1 MWATQVLQLVP
12 QLIIVPYLIGTIGDA
27 GYGVYALVWSLMMSI
42 EQLQSSL
49 QQGVVKYSAGYLA
62 QGRVDDVN
70 RIVSSSF
77 VYSVVLAVVAC
88 GGILVAAGFSKDPG
102 GQIGSALAV
111 VGIMIL
117 FIAPMT
123 PYIAVI
129 QSLQRYYVDAI
140 AQTVLKYASLLAVVA
155 WFHLA
160 TPSVGAV
167 IVIMAVALFLAR
179 LAQVPVAYRLV
190 PGLRNSPGLCDRLHL
205 KLIVTFGGAV
215 VVIGLCLMLNTTG
228 IRWLMNAL
236 ASTRFVA
243 HLAIMVMPGMLL
255 SQVIGAMTITA
266 MPATSAYQATGNLQ
280 MLQELLIRGMRYS
293 TMLVLAG
300 VLAAMLLIR
309 NILDVWVGPDYL
321 FLAPY
326 ALAVFVGQSFME
338 STAIAHHML
347 KGMGELKTVV
357 FVYILGLVIVP
368 IGLILMIFQIGQ
380 NPYVASTVGL
390 ISGYLVCGCLNIG
403 FCTKVVDADLRGV
416 FVRVYAQPLAV
427 AAVVGLTA
435 LGIVSCYEL
444 EGLAARILVS
454 VLAVLLF
461 FAACYAFIA
470 TAPERQQIKSLVS
483 TAMSKLAGKKAVSS

>member
-1 MWATQVLQLVP
+1 MWATQVLQIVP
-12 QLIIVPYLIGTIGDA
+12 QMIVVPYLIGAIGDA
-27 GYGVYALVWSLMMSI
+27 GYGVYALVWSLMMSV

-77 VYSVVLAVVAC
+77 VYSVALAVVAC

-102 GQIGSALAV
+102 GQIGLALAV
-111 VGIMIL
+111 VGTMIL

-190 PGLRNSPGLCDRLHL
+190 PGLRNSPGLCDRAHL
-205 KLIVTFGGAV
+205 KLVVTFGGAV

-236 ASTRFVA
+236 ASPRFVA
-243 HLAIMVMPGMLL
+243 HLAIMLMPGMLL

-266 MPATSAYQATGNLQ
+266 MPATSAYQAMGNLQ

-293 TMLVLAG
+293 VLLVLAG
-300 VLAAMLLIR
+300 VLAAVLLTR
-309 NILDVWVGPDYL
+309 GILALWVGSGYL

-326 ALAVFVGQSFME
+326 TLVLFMGQSFME
-338 STAIAHHML
+338 STAVAHHML
-347 KGMGELKTVV
+347 KGMGRLRTVV
-357 FVYILGLVIVP
+357 ATYLLGLVVAP
-368 IGLILMIFQIGQ
+368 VGLILAVLGMTH
-380 NPYVASTVGL
+380 NPYVALTAGMAG
-390 ISGYLVCGCLNIG
+390 GYLICGCLHIG
-403 FCTKVVDADLRGV
+403 FCARAVRADLKSLLT
-416 FVRVYAQPLAV
+416 RVYAPSLAL
-427 AAVVGLTA
+427 AAVLGGVVFVIVRCGRLDGLIA
-435 LGIVSCYEL
+435 RGSC
-444 EGLAARILVS
+444 
-454 VLAVLLF
+454 AVLVVVLF

-470 TAPERQQIKSLVS
+470 TASERQQIKSLVS
-483 TAMSKLAGKKAVSS
+483 TAMGRLARKKAVSS